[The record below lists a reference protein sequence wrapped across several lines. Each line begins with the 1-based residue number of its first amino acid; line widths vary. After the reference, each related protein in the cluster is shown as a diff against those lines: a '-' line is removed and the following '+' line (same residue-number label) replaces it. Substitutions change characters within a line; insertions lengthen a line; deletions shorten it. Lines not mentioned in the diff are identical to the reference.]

1 MVKKGDK
8 LITESRLKAIFY
20 VQLESRLAST
30 VNWGGI
36 PSAIPAAPCSMLQG
50 LPSVSNNSSCA
61 TLR

>member
-36 PSAIPAAPCSMLQG
+36 PSAIPAAPCLML
-50 LPSVSNNSSCA
+50 
-61 TLR
+61 